1 MRLKLFEYAVLLHPK
16 KNKKDEDEGDTVMIA
31 DRKVILAKDD
41 KMVAMRATRE
51 IDAKYENDLDRCEI
65 IVRPF

>member
-1 MRLKLFEYAVLLHPK
+1 MKLKAFEYIVLLHPK
-16 KNKKDEDEGDTVMIA
+16 RSAKGEEEGETQIISERQLV
-31 DRKVILAKDD
+31 LAKDD
-41 KMVAMRATRE
+41 KMVAMKATRA